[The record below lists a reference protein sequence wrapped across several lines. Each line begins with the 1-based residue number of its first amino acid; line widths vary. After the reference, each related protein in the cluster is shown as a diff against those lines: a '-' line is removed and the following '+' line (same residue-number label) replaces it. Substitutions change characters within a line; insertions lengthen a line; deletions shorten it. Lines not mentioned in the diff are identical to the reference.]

1 MDLELWSR
9 LSILYLFGLH
19 IKSVIT
25 VSVLFGGYSIDLQC
39 KSIDWFLC
47 DLDALI
53 EVYNPDLL
61 YVLCI
66 LLIYLFALYYLGF
79 CLLTL
84 LILLLS
90 FLMLLLL
97 IGFLIHSI
105 VVVLVLLRIL
115 PFYRLS
121 VLYLLCCHCLLE
133 PY

>member
-53 EVYNPDLL
+53 EVYNSDLI
-61 YVLCI
+61 YALCI
-66 LLIYLFALYYLGF
+66 LFIYLFASCYLCF
-79 CLLTL
+79 CQLIL
-84 LILLLS
+84 LILLFF

-97 IGFLIHSI
+97 IGFLIHFI
-105 VVVLVLLRIL
+105 VAVLVFLRIL
-115 PFYRLS
+115 PFHRLS
-121 VLYLLCCHCLLE
+121 VGYRLCCHCLLE

>member
-97 IGFLIHSI
+97 IRFLIHSI